1 MISEPD
7 PVVFLKHIVGPRL
20 GRRITK
26 QKMVPVTKRGGF
38 GLEKYGGQSVLVIY
52 NYMLGY

>member
-1 MISEPD
+1 MI
-7 PVVFLKHIVGPRL
+7 LAAHNARL